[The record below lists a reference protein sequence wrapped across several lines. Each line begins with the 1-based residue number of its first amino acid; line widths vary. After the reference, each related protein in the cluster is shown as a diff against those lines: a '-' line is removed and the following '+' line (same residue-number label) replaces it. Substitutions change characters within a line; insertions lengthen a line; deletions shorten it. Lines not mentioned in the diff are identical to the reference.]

1 MGLTAGD
8 LLSHL
13 VELFDYRVK
22 EVSFVDEGANLI
34 PFLLTKNLTRSD
46 LKKEAFEA
54 LLQTKV
60 KNADKVVEVL
70 KRADVPA
77 ADQEAVENVFK
88 VLTGLTKNKSLTS
101 KTLGEALAAAELADL
116 TGTASGAEKQIK
128 GAFDFIAEKIAVKMV
143 KMLEV
148 EGDKNKEMHEDDKE
162 PMEGEAE
169 KAKDGDPDKEEKD
182 GDESYANKEAA
193 SMEAEEVNKRK
204 GGSKVMKL
212 EDLPITKEGELDI
225 VALKSAKVDGSTI
238 TMVKSLWD
246 QNRKLTS
253 TLDSVN
259 EKLNNEVELR
269 VDKHYSIEADAFK
282 SLKFD
287 GLKDVLKKFGTSCPD
302 DYPKLKSLL
311 QVCADSL
318 KPAASRDFE
327 AMGGSMGSESASDP
341 SGFYKVCKAKAVERF
356 KDDSEGVALQKY
368 WKTEEGRKDYAAYD
382 RMVTNR

>member
-60 KNADKVVEVL
+60 KNTGKVIEVL
-70 KRADVPA
+70 KRAEVSKD
-77 ADQEAVENVFK
+77 DQEAIENVFK
-88 VLTGLTKNKSLTS
+88 VLTGLTKNKALNT
-101 KTLGEALAAAELADL
+101 KTLGEALAAAELADM
-116 TGTASGAEKQIK
+116 TGTGSGAEKQIK
-128 GAFDFIAEKIAVKMV
+128 GAFDFIAEKVAVKMV

-148 EGDKNKEMHEDDKE
+148 EGDKNKGMPEDEDGKT
-162 PMEGEAE
+162 MEGEAE
-169 KAKDGDPDKEEKD
+169 KAMDGDKGEKD
-182 GDESYANKEAA
+182 GDESEKDKEKA
-193 SMEAEEVNKRK
+193 SLEAEEVNKRK
-204 GGSKVMKL
+204 GGTGTMKL
-212 EDLPITKEGELDI
+212 EDLPITKDGELDI

-246 QNRKLTS
+246 HNRKLTT

-269 VDKHYSIEADAFK
+269 VDKHYSIEADAYK

-287 GLKDVLKKFGTSCPD
+287 GLKDVLKKFGTTCPD
-302 DYPKLKSLL
+302 EYPKLKSLL

-327 AMGGSMGSESASDP
+327 AMGGSVGSESPNDP
-341 SGFYKVCKAKAVERF
+341 SGFYKACKAKAIGKF
-356 KDDSEGVALQKY
+356 KEDSEAVALQKY